1 MVDKKTKKSKID
13 TKMVRQLADLLDET
27 GLNEIE
33 YGNDEWHLRVAK
45 TGANPIVVS
54 GLTPSALP
62 TITPQL
68 DPNEP
73 VTEINDSESHANHP
87 GVIVSPMVGTVYV
100 SPDPE
105 SPPFVKVGDNISEGD
120 TLVLIEAMKVYNPI
134 KATKSGLV
142 TRIFINNGT
151 PIEFGEPL
159 MIIE

>member
-45 TGANPIVVS
+45 TGASPIVVS
-54 GLTPSALP
+54 GSTPSALP

-159 MIIE
+159 MVIE

>member
-1 MVDKKTKKSKID
+1 MADKKSKKSKID
-13 TKMVRQLADLLDET
+13 DNMVRQLADLLDET

-33 YGNDEWHLRVAK
+33 YGTDEWHLRVAK
-45 TGANPIVVS
+45 TGTTSNLVTES
-54 GLTPSALP
+54 TPSVASQIA
-62 TITPQL
+62 IT
-68 DPNEP
+68 EA
-73 VTEINDSESHANHP
+73 VTATNDSENHANHP
-87 GVIVSPMVGTVYV
+87 GVIVSPMVGTAYV

-134 KATKSGLV
+134 KATQSGSV
-142 TRIFINNGT
+142 TRIFVNNGT

>member
-1 MVDKKTKKSKID
+1 MADKKPKKSKID
-13 TKMVRQLADLLDET
+13 ANIVRQLADLLDET

-33 YGNDEWHLRVAK
+33 YGTDEWHLRVAK
-45 TGANPIVVS
+45 TGAGPIMAAEIA
-54 GLTPSALP
+54 PSAVHP
-62 TITPQL
+62 VAPSSAVS
-68 DPNEP
+68 EP
-73 VTEINDSESHANHP
+73 IIAIDDSESHANHP
-87 GVIVSPMVGTVYV
+87 GVIVSPMVGTAYI

-105 SPPFVKVGDNISEGD
+105 SPPFVKVGDKIFEGD

-134 KATKSGLV
+134 KATRSGKV